1 MKNKLFEKYFVFSP
15 YFWLVLFFFI
25 PLAII
30 FKISISVSEWGM
42 PPYQDIF
49 LFDNGFKINT
59 TFENYVYIFSDY
71 YYIGSFV
78 NSLILALISTFF
90 CLLIGFPLAFY
101 IATSNIRLRNILL
114 VLVVIPFWSSFL
126 LRVYAWKIILQNNG
140 ILNVILLNL
149 GITSEPLQ
157 LLYNQYA
164 VIMGIVYTYLPLM
177 ILPLYGY
184 LNKFDLNLIEASKDL
199 GLNRIKT
206 FFKVILPLSVPGIVA
221 GSLLVFIPVVGEFI
235 IPEMLGGS
243 DRLYYGKIL
252 WEEFFVNRNWP
263 GASALAFSGII
274 ILVLIFY
281 SFNENKRVMVW
292 KGFSLRWYNELFNN
306 EQIIEAFIIS
316 IKIAALSATF
326 ATILGVMIGYSL
338 VRIRKIPFKSFY
350 IFLSSTPLVLPE
362 LILGLSMLLF
372 FISLNNVIGFPS
384 SRGQLT
390 IFISHVTFCIAFV
403 AIIIQARLTD
413 FNKNIEEAAMDLG
426 YNYTKVLYKI
436 TLPIILPSIIAG
448 WLLAFTI
455 SLDDLVVASFTTGP
469 GANTLPIVVF
479 SKVRLGLSPE
489 VNALSAILMFA
500 LIIIGLFYFYFN
512 KKFKH

>member
-1 MKNKLFEKYFVFSP
+1 MKNKLFEKYFVFIP

-274 ILVLIFY
+274 ILVL
-281 SFNENKRVMVW
+281 
-292 KGFSLRWYNELFNN
+292 
-306 EQIIEAFIIS
+306 
-316 IKIAALSATF
+316 
-326 ATILGVMIGYSL
+326 
-338 VRIRKIPFKSFY
+338 
-350 IFLSSTPLVLPE
+350 
-362 LILGLSMLLF
+362 
-372 FISLNNVIGFPS
+372 
-384 SRGQLT
+384 
-390 IFISHVTFCIAFV
+390 
-403 AIIIQARLTD
+403 
-413 FNKNIEEAAMDLG
+413 
-426 YNYTKVLYKI
+426 
-436 TLPIILPSIIAG
+436 
-448 WLLAFTI
+448 
-455 SLDDLVVASFTTGP
+455 
-469 GANTLPIVVF
+469 PIVIF
-479 SKVRLGLSPE
+479 Q
-489 VNALSAILMFA
+489 ILYSRWSQKNE
-500 LIIIGLFYFYFN
+500 I
-512 KKFKH
+512 